1 MSYLSNTL
9 NNYWLW
15 KEVNNKLGIS
25 STLYK
30 SWKETPNVKLNNKYV
45 FVQKESLPQKYSHV
59 EPILTDL
66 SGYLPVRYA
75 SDCFHVNEH
84 TFNSKD
90 MKLYKHFEY
99 KFVEDIKFV
108 NIKRFLSEHGI
119 KIRKNDVFQL
129 GRMNKLEITE
139 DSIFHRISDD
149 YGLVIYNS

>member
-1 MSYLSNTL
+1 MSHLSNTL

-30 SWKETPNVKLNNKYV
+30 SWKETPTVKLNNKYV
-45 FVQKESLPQKYSHV
+45 FVQKEALPQKYSHV

-66 SGYLPVRYA
+66 SGYLPIRYA

-119 KIRKNDVFQL
+119 KIRKNDIFQL
-129 GRMNKLEITE
+129 GRMNKLDITE
-139 DSIFHRISDD
+139 DCIFHRITDD

>member
-1 MSYLSNTL
+1 
-9 NNYWLW
+9 
-15 KEVNNKLGIS
+15 
-25 STLYK
+25 
-30 SWKETPNVKLNNKYV
+30 
-45 FVQKESLPQKYSHV
+45 
-59 EPILTDL
+59 
-66 SGYLPVRYA
+66 A

-90 MKLYKHFEY
+90 MKLYRHFEY

-119 KIRKNDVFQL
+119 KIRKNDIFQL

-139 DSIFHRISDD
+139 DSVFHRITDD